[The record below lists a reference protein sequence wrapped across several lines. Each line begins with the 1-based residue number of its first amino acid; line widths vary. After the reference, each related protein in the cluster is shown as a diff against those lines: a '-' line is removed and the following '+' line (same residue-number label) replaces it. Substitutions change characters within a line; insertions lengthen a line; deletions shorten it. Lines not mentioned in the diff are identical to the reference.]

1 MRVLAELLHIVAG
14 LAAALAVTWVSAW
27 AYPLG
32 AKTIWTIGG
41 VAMVLTV
48 LMGINPLRRA
58 IRITRARRRAHG

>member
-1 MRVLAELLHIVAG
+1 MRIAVELLHILAG

-32 AKTIWTIGG
+32 ESTIWTIGG

-58 IRITRARRRAHG
+58 IRVTRRRRRAHA

>member
-1 MRVLAELLHIVAG
+1 MRIAAEALHILAG

-32 AKTIWTIGG
+32 EKTIWTIGG

-58 IRITRARRRAHG
+58 IRVTRKRRRAHG

>member
-1 MRVLAELLHIVAG
+1 MRIAVELLHIVAG

-32 AKTIWTIGG
+32 EKTIWTIGY
-41 VAMVLTV
+41 VAMALTV

-58 IRITRARRRAHG
+58 VRVTRGRRRAHG